1 MTQAYPVKTS
11 SFPVK
16 DSSGIKK
23 WYVFDLETDNLYDDV
38 TKIHCL
44 VLYDINRDQT
54 FTYGPDCIAAG
65 LEHLATAHVL
75 IGHNILFF
83 DIPVIRKLYP
93 FYTFAAARI
102 IDTLITTRLIWPKE
116 KLYDMD
122 AEQYTQVPTKLR
134 GSASLK
140 AWGYRLS
147 DYKIEFKDFKEYSEE
162 MLAYCIQDV
171 SVTTKLLQH
180 IQKQTCPE
188 PALKLEHDFALAI
201 EKQIRSGFPFD
212 VDACLDLVD
221 DLRTKQAVLE
231 ADLKKLFP
239 PKKIET
245 IFVPKVNNAS
255 RGYVKGQPFTKVVH
269 EEFNPGSRQQIVDRL
284 QTKYGWVPTK
294 ATEKGNPI
302 LDDDVLSALPYPE
315 AKPLAEYMLIKKR
328 LGQIADGNNAWLK
341 LVNDETGC
349 MHGDVI
355 TNGCI
360 TGRCAHRNP
369 NMGQVP
375 ASYSDYG
382 KECRGLFHA
391 PEGWTLIG
399 VDAKAL
405 ELRCLAGY
413 LAHWDDGEYARVVT
427 DESID
432 IHVYNQKMFGVETRD
447 IAKRLLYGIAYGCGA
462 LKAGTIIDPNE
473 KDEIVLRN
481 LGSAAINSF
490 MKGIPAL
497 KKLKDK
503 IANNIAARGYLVGL
517 DGRPL
522 FCRSDFKGLNVL
534 LQSSG
539 ALIMKQ
545 VVIELH
551 KKMYDLGYIYGH
563 DWQQHAMVHDECQV
577 SCPPAMVETLTSV
590 ALEAFPASQQFFEFQ
605 CPIHGDAHVGYSWDQ
620 TH

>member
-1 MTQAYPVKTS
+1 MTQTSRVKTS

-16 DSSGIKK
+16 DNSGVKK

-44 VLYDINRDQT
+44 VLHDINRDQT

-75 IGHNILFF
+75 IGHNILFY

-122 AEQYTQVPTKLR
+122 TEQYTQVPTKLR

-147 DYKIEFKDFKEYSEE
+147 DYKIDFKDFKEYSEE

-171 SVTTKLLQH
+171 SVTTKLFQH
-180 IQKQTCPE
+180 IQKQYCPE

-245 IFVPKVNNAS
+245 IFIPKVNNAS

-284 QTKYGWVPTK
+284 QTKYGWVPAK

-341 LVNDETGC
+341 LVNNETGC
-349 MHGDVI
+349 MHGDVV

-375 ASYSDYG
+375 AGYSDYG
-382 KECRGLFHA
+382 KECRSLFHA

-413 LAHWDDGEYARVVT
+413 LALWDDGEYARVVT

-447 IAKRLLYGIAYGCGA
+447 IAKRLLYGIAYGCGS

-473 KDEIVLRN
+473 KDEIVLRK
-481 LGSAAINSF
+481 LGSTAINSF

-497 KKLKDK
+497 KELKDR

-551 KKMYDLGYIYGH
+551 KKMYNLGYFYGH
-563 DWQQHAMVHDECQV
+563 DWQQHAMIHDEIQV
-577 SCPPAMVETLTSV
+577 SCIPSLVETLTSV
-590 ALEAFPASQQFFEFQ
+590 ALEAFPASQQFFNFQ
-605 CPIHGDAHVGYSWDQ
+605 CPIEGDAHVGYSWNQ

>member
-1 MTQAYPVKTS
+1 M
-11 SFPVK
+11 K
-16 DSSGIKK
+16 DDSGTKK
-23 WYVFDLETDNLYDDV
+23 WYVFDLETNGLYDEV
-38 TKIHCL
+38 TTIHCL
-44 VLYDINRDQT
+44 VLHDLNRDQT
-54 FTYGPDCIAAG
+54 FTYGPDSIAAG
-65 LEHLATAHVL
+65 LEHLATADVL
-75 IGHNILFF
+75 IGQNILFF

-122 AEQYTQVPTKLR
+122 TEQYTQVPTKLR

-147 DYKIEFKDFKEYSEE
+147 DYKINFKDFKEYSEE

-171 SVTTKLLQH
+171 NVTTQLFRH
-180 IQKQTCPE
+180 TQKQTCSE
-188 PALKLEHDFALAI
+188 AALKLEHDFALAI

-221 DLRTKQAVLE
+221 DLRTKQATLE
-231 ADLKKLFP
+231 AHLKELFP

-245 IFVPKVNNAS
+245 VFVPKVNNAG
-255 RGYVKGQPFTKVVH
+255 RGYVKGQPFTKVMH

-284 QTKYGWVPTK
+284 QTKYGWVPEK
-294 ATEKGNPI
+294 STEKGNPI

-315 AKPLAEYMLIKKR
+315 ARPLAEYMLIKKR

-341 LVNDETGC
+341 LVNNETGC
-349 MHGDVI
+349 MHGDVV

-375 ASYSDYG
+375 AGYSEYG

-391 PEGWTLIG
+391 PDGWTLIG

-413 LAHWDDGEYARVVT
+413 LAYWDGGEYARVVT

-432 IHVYNQKMFGVETRD
+432 IHTYNQEMFGVATRD
-447 IAKRLLYGIAYGCGA
+447 IAKRLLYGLLYGCGA

-473 KDEIVLRN
+473 KNELILRE
-481 LGSAAINSF
+481 LGSTAINSF
-490 MKGIPAL
+490 MQGIPAL
-497 KKLKDK
+497 KELKNR
-503 IANNIAARGYLVGL
+503 IAHNIAKREYLIGL

-551 KKMYDLGYIYGH
+551 NKMYDLGYIYGH
-563 DWQQHAMVHDECQV
+563 NWQQHAMIHDEVQV
-577 SCPPAMVETLTSV
+577 SCPPAMVDTLTSV
-590 ALEAFPASQQFFEFQ
+590 ALEAFPASQQFFDFQ
-605 CPIHGDAHVGYSWDQ
+605 CPIHGDAHVGYCWSD

>member
-1 MTQAYPVKTS
+1 M
-11 SFPVK
+11 K
-16 DSSGIKK
+16 DDSGIKK
-23 WYVFDLETDNLYDDV
+23 WYVFDLETDGLYDEV
-38 TKIHCL
+38 TTIHCL
-44 VLYDINRDQT
+44 VLHDLNRDQT
-54 FTYGPDCIAAG
+54 FTYGPDSIAAG
-65 LEHLATAHVL
+65 LEHLATADVL
-75 IGHNILFF
+75 IGQNILFF

-122 AEQYTQVPTKLR
+122 TEQYTQVPPKLR

-147 DYKIEFKDFKEYSEE
+147 DYKISFKDFKEYSEE

-171 SVTTKLLQH
+171 NVTTQLFKH
-180 IQKQTCPE
+180 TQKQTCSE
-188 PALKLEHDFALAI
+188 AALKLEHDFALAI

-221 DLRTKQAVLE
+221 DLRTKQAKLE
-231 ADLKKLFP
+231 ADLKELFP

-245 IFVPKVNNAS
+245 VFIPKVNNAG

-284 QTKYGWVPTK
+284 RTKYGWVPEK
-294 ATEKGNPI
+294 STEKGNPSV
-302 LDDDVLSALPYPE
+302 DDDVLSALPYPE

-349 MHGDVI
+349 MHGDVV

-375 ASYSDYG
+375 AGYSEYG

-391 PEGWTLIG
+391 PDGWTLIG

-413 LAHWDDGEYARVVT
+413 LAYWDGGEYARLVT

-432 IHVYNQKMFGVETRD
+432 IHIYNQEMFGVATRD
-447 IAKRLLYGIAYGCGA
+447 ISKRLLYGLLYGCGG
-462 LKAGTIIDPNE
+462 LKAGTIIDQVNE
-473 KDEIVLRN
+473 KDESILYEMGRT
-481 LGSAAINSF
+481 AINSF

-503 IANNIAARGYLVGL
+503 IANNIAARGYLIGL

-551 KKMYDLGYIYGH
+551 NKMYDLGYVYGH
-563 DWQQHAMVHDECQV
+563 DWQQNAMIHDEVQV
-577 SCPPAMVETLTSV
+577 SCPPAMVDTLTSV
-590 ALEAFPASQQFFEFQ
+590 ALEAFPASQQFFDFQ
-605 CPIHGDAHVGYSWDQ
+605 CPIDGDAHVGYSWDQ

>member
-1 MTQAYPVKTS
+1 MTQPSPVKIS

-16 DSSGIKK
+16 DNSGVKK

-54 FTYGPDCIAAG
+54 FTYGPDRIADG
-65 LEHLATAHVL
+65 LEHLATANVL

-102 IDTLITTRLIWPKE
+102 IDTLICTRLIWPKE

-122 AEQYTQVPTKLR
+122 AEQYIQVPVKLR

-147 DYKIEFKDFKEYSEE
+147 DYKIEFKDFKEYSEAMAE
-162 MLAYCIQDV
+162 YCRQDV
-171 SVTTKLLQH
+171 SVTTKLFEH
-180 IQKQTCPE
+180 IQRQSCPE
-188 PALKLEHDFALAI
+188 SALKLEHDFALAI

-221 DLRTKQAVLE
+221 NLRTKQAVLE
-231 ADLKKLFP
+231 TELKTLFP
-239 PKKIET
+239 PKRIET
-245 IFVPKVNNAS
+245 VFVPKVNNAS
-255 RGYVKGQPFTKVVH
+255 RGYVKGKPFVKVKH
-269 EEFNPGSRQQIVDRL
+269 EEFNPGSRQQIIERL
-284 QTKYGWVPTK
+284 KDKYNWTPGKT
-294 ATEKGNPI
+294 TEKGNSI
-302 LDDDVLSALPYPE
+302 LDDDVLAALPYPE
-315 AKPLAEYMLIKKR
+315 AGALAEYMLIKKR

-341 LVNDETGC
+341 LVNNDTGC
-349 MHGDVI
+349 IHGDVI

-360 TGRCAHRNP
+360 TGRCSHRNP
-369 NMGQVP
+369 NASQVP
-375 ASYSDYG
+375 ANYSPYG
-382 KECRGLFHA
+382 KECRNLFHA
-391 PEGWTLIG
+391 PEGWILIG

-413 LAHWDDGEYARVVT
+413 LALWDNGEYARVVT
-427 DESID
+427 DETID
-432 IHVYNQKMFGVETRD
+432 IHVYNQKMFGVKTRD
-447 IAKRLLYGIAYGCGA
+447 ISKRLLYGIAYGCGA

-473 KDEIVLRN
+473 KDEVVLRK
-481 LGSAAINSF
+481 LGSTAINSF
-490 MKGIPAL
+490 MQGIPAL

-503 IANNIAARGYLVGL
+503 IANNIAARGYLIGL
-517 DGRPL
+517 DNRPL

-539 ALIMKQ
+539 ALLMKQ
-545 VVIELH
+545 VVINLH
-551 KKMYDLGYIYGH
+551 QTMYDRGYFYGQ
-563 DWQQHAMVHDECQV
+563 DWQQHGMIHDEIQV
-577 SCPPAMVETLTSV
+577 SCPPAMVDTLTSV
-590 ALEAFPASQQFFEFQ
+590 ALDAFPAAQQFFGFQ
-605 CPIHGDAHVGYSWDQ
+605 CPIDGDAHVGYSWDQ

>member
-1 MTQAYPVKTS
+1 MTMISPVKTS
-11 SFPVK
+11 SFQMK
-16 DSSGIKK
+16 DDSGTKK
-23 WYVFDLETDNLYDDV
+23 WYVFDLETNGLYDEV
-38 TKIHCL
+38 TTIHCL
-44 VLYDINRDQT
+44 VLHDLNRDQT
-54 FTYGPDCIAAG
+54 FTYGPDSIAAG
-65 LEHLATAHVL
+65 LEHLATADVL
-75 IGHNILFF
+75 IGQNILFF

-122 AEQYTQVPTKLR
+122 TEQYTQVPPKLR

-147 DYKIEFKDFKEYSEE
+147 DYKISFKDFKEYSEE

-171 SVTTKLLQH
+171 NVTTQLFKH
-180 IQKQTCPE
+180 TQKQTCSE
-188 PALKLEHDFALAI
+188 AALKLEHDFALAI

-221 DLRTKQAVLE
+221 DLRAKQAVLE

-255 RGYVKGQPFTKVVH
+255 RGYVKGQPFTKVMH

-284 QTKYGWVPTK
+284 QTKYGWVPEK
-294 ATEKGNPI
+294 STEKGNPSV
-302 LDDDVLSALPYPE
+302 DDDVLSALPYPE

-375 ASYSDYG
+375 AGYSEYG

-391 PEGWTLIG
+391 PDGWTLIG

-413 LAHWDDGEYARVVT
+413 LAYWDGGEYARVVT

-432 IHVYNQKMFGVETRD
+432 IHVFNQEMFGVATRD
-447 IAKRLLYGIAYGCGA
+447 IAKRLLYGLLYGCGA

-473 KDEIVLRN
+473 KDELVLRK
-481 LGSAAINSF
+481 LGSTAMNSF
-490 MKGIPAL
+490 MQGIPAL
-497 KKLKDK
+497 KKLKDR
-503 IANNIAARGYLVGL
+503 IAHNIAKREYLIGL

-551 KKMYDLGYIYGH
+551 NKMYDLGYIYGH
-563 DWQQHAMVHDECQV
+563 DWQQNAMIHDECQL
-577 SCPPAMVETLTSV
+577 SCPPAMVDILTSV
-590 ALEAFPASQQFFEFQ
+590 ALEAFPASQQFFDFQ

>member
-1 MTQAYPVKTS
+1 MTMISPVKTS
-11 SFPVK
+11 SFPMK
-16 DSSGIKK
+16 DDSGTKK
-23 WYVFDLETDNLYDDV
+23 WYVFDLETNGLYDEV
-38 TKIHCL
+38 TTIHCL
-44 VLYDINRDQT
+44 VLHDLNRDQT
-54 FTYGPDCIAAG
+54 FTYGPDSIAAG
-65 LEHLATAHVL
+65 LEHLATADVL
-75 IGHNILFF
+75 IGQNILFY

-122 AEQYTQVPTKLR
+122 TEQYTQVPPKLR

-147 DYKIEFKDFKEYSEE
+147 DYKISFKDFKEYSEE

-171 SVTTKLLQH
+171 NVTTQLFKH
-180 IQKQTCPE
+180 TQKQTCSE
-188 PALKLEHDFALAI
+188 AALKLEHDFALAI

-221 DLRTKQAVLE
+221 DLRTKQATLE
-231 ADLKKLFP
+231 ADLKELFP

-245 IFVPKVNNAS
+245 VFIPKVNNAG
-255 RGYVKGQPFTKVVH
+255 RGYVKGQPFTKVMH

-284 QTKYGWVPTK
+284 QTKYGWVPEK
-294 ATEKGNPI
+294 STEKGNPSI
-302 LDDDVLSALPYPE
+302 DDDVLSALPYPE

-349 MHGDVI
+349 MHGDVV

-375 ASYSDYG
+375 AGYSEYG
-382 KECRGLFHA
+382 KECRSLFHA
-391 PEGWTLIG
+391 PDGWTLIG

-413 LAHWDDGEYARVVT
+413 LAHWDGGEYARVVT

-432 IHVYNQKMFGVETRD
+432 IHTYNQKMFGVATRD
-447 IAKRLLYGIAYGCGA
+447 IAKRLLYGLLYGCGA
-462 LKAGTIIDPNE
+462 LKAGTIVEPNE
-473 KDEIVLRN
+473 KDESVLYEIGRT
-481 LGSAAINSF
+481 AINSF

-503 IANNIAARGYLVGL
+503 VANNIAARGYLIGL

-551 KKMYDLGYIYGH
+551 NKMYDLGYVYGH
-563 DWQQHAMVHDECQV
+563 DWQQNAMIHDEVQV
-577 SCPPAMVETLTSV
+577 SCPPAMVDTLTSV
-590 ALEAFPASQQFFEFQ
+590 ALEAFPASQQFFDFQ

>member
-54 FTYGPDCIAAG
+54 FTYGPDSIAAG
-65 LEHLATAHVL
+65 LEHLATADVL
-75 IGHNILFF
+75 IGHNILFY

-162 MLAYCIQDV
+162 MLAYCVQDV

-231 ADLKKLFP
+231 TDLKKLFP

-245 IFVPKVNNAS
+245 IFVPKVNNVS

-375 ASYSDYG
+375 AGYSDYG

-432 IHVYNQKMFGVETRD
+432 IHVFNKKMFGVETRD
-447 IAKRLLYGIAYGCGA
+447 IAKRLLYGLLYGCGA

-473 KDEIVLRN
+473 KNELVLRE
-481 LGSAAINSF
+481 LGSTAINSF

-497 KKLKDK
+497 KELKNR
-503 IANNIAARGYLVGL
+503 IANNIAARGYLIGL

-551 KKMYDLGYIYGH
+551 NKMYDLGYIYGH

-577 SCPPAMVETLTSV
+577 SCPPAMVDTLTSV
-590 ALEAFPASQQFFEFQ
+590 ALEAFTASQQFFGFQ

>member
-1 MTQAYPVKTS
+1 MTQPYPVKTS

-16 DSSGIKK
+16 DNSGVKK

-65 LEHLATAHVL
+65 LEHLATADVL

-83 DIPVIRKLYP
+83 DIAVIRKLYP

-122 AEQYTQVPTKLR
+122 TEQYTQVPTKLR

-147 DYKIEFKDFKEYSEE
+147 DYKIDFKDFKEYSEE
-162 MLAYCIQDV
+162 MLAYCVQDV

-180 IQKQTCPE
+180 IQKQYCPE

-255 RGYVKGQPFTKVVH
+255 RGYVKGQPFTKVMH

-375 ASYSDYG
+375 AGYSDYG
-382 KECRGLFHA
+382 KECRSLFHA
-391 PEGWTLIG
+391 PEGWALIG

-432 IHVYNQKMFGVETRD
+432 IHLFNQKMFGVETRD

-473 KDEIVLRN
+473 KNEIVLRN

-503 IANNIAARGYLVGL
+503 IANNIAARGYLIGL

-551 KKMYDLGYIYGH
+551 KKMYDLGYFYGH
-563 DWQQHAMVHDECQV
+563 DWQQHGFIHDEIQV
-577 SCPPAMVETLTSV
+577 SCAPAMVEKLTAV
-590 ALEAFPASQQFFEFQ
+590 ALEAFPASQQFFNFQ
-605 CPIHGDAHVGYSWDQ
+605 CPIEGDAHVGYSWDQ